1 MYHFY
6 ENETRPEVLKPI
18 NSPFFVLFQ
27 FWSHT
32 LLTFYLRQK
41 LQVIAHMFLIRS
53 RTSGSIDLQYP
64 SSFNL
69 GQRDATLSLQSWVS
83 KMQSEL

>member
-18 NSPFFVLFQ
+18 NSPFLSYFDFG
-27 FWSHT
+27 
-32 LLTFYLRQK
+32 LTFYLRQK
-41 LQVIAHMFLIRS
+41 LQVIAHIFLIRS